1 MKSKSLFVM
10 LIAVIV
16 LITCGVLASCSR
28 QESMNLHD
36 FSMFGI
42 LLLVVAFAIF
52 IGIRRLISKQRGE
65 PSEDEMSKS
74 IMLKAAATSFYVSL
88 YLWVAL
94 MFLNGS
100 WDLETETV
108 IGRGVVGMAVIFA
121 LSWFYH
127 RLKGQKDL

>member
-1 MKSKSLFVM
+1 M

-16 LITCGVLASCSR
+16 LITVGILASCSR
-28 QESMNLHD
+28 QESVNLRD
-36 FSMFGI
+36 FSMLGI
-42 LLLVVAFAIF
+42 LILVVAFAIF
-52 IGIRRLISKQRGE
+52 IGIRRLISRQRGE
-65 PSEDEMSKS
+65 PAEDEMSKS
-74 IMLKAAATSFYVSL
+74 IMRKTAATSFYVSL

-121 LSWFYH
+121 LSWLYYKI
-127 RLKGQKDL
+127 RGYKNA